1 MLKGTLGFT
10 FACTAFTFAM
20 LYISGVFDP
29 PRKGPAVF
37 EELKVK
43 TDDWV
48 HVYRDT
54 ETGCQYIRVRDGVT
68 PRLTADGKLMCG
80 LSK

>member
-1 MLKGTLGFT
+1 VSIMSMSFFTIACSILIIVLVSTGT
-10 FACTAFTFAM
+10 
-20 LYISGVFDP
+20 FDA
-29 PRKGPAVF
+29 PRKGPKVF

-48 HVYRDT
+48 HVYRDV

-68 PRLTADGKLMCG
+68 PRLTADGKAMCG

>member
-1 MLKGTLGFT
+1 MLKGSLAMMLASIALMFS
-10 FACTAFTFAM
+10 M
-20 LYISGVFDP
+20 LYVAGVFDS
-29 PRKGPAVF
+29 PRKGPKVF

-43 TDDWV
+43 NDDWV
-48 HVYRDT
+48 HIYRDV

-68 PRLTADGKLMCG
+68 PRLTADGKVMCG